1 MPIQARTLERSFSY
15 LGLRLPD
22 PDPKLTPEQ
31 VRDVYCTT
39 YPEITTAT
47 VEGPD
52 ASGGTLHFK
61 FTRAIGTKG

>member
-1 MPIQARTLERSFSY
+1 MPIQTRTLERSFSY

-39 YPEITTAT
+39 YP
-47 VEGPD
+47 
-52 ASGGTLHFK
+52 
-61 FTRAIGTKG
+61 